1 MFNGGFELR
10 PQPVDATLES
20 LGLLAFMVVI
30 RTIIGWT
37 TVLEIRGLRPLRKP
51 RPEEIVNKI

>member
-37 TVLEIRGLRPLRKP
+37 TVLEIRGRRPWRKP